1 MPFFS
6 SVSSPTATHRAIMIF
21 IDGGYLRKIMQEV
34 VSSDSID
41 FDKLR
46 DLLIKYT
53 GPGHMYVSYG
63 TIAGELIRI
72 FYYDAIVEHK
82 DDSVKNE
89 EQQKYFDLIKTS
101 RFYEVRL
108 GRLIKTGKEYKQKGV
123 DVLLAA
129 DMITKA
135 YQNQYDICILLA
147 GDDDLI
153 DVVQAVKNAGKRVF
167 GVYKKDSASKRLI
180 ESFDSRYELNPDLI
194 KSLVLKPPSN

>member
-1 MPFFS
+1 MSPFYS
-6 SVSSPTATHRAIMIF
+6 ASAPTATHRAVMIF
-21 IDGGYLRKIMQEV
+21 IDGGYLRKIMTDE

-46 DLLIKYT
+46 ELLIRYT
-53 GPGHMYVSYG
+53 GPGNMHVSYG

-72 FYYDAIVEHK
+72 FYYDAIVEHRE
-82 DDSVKNE
+82 DAVRNE

-108 GRLIKTGKEYKQKGV
+108 GRLIKTGNEYKQKGV
-123 DVLLAA
+123 DVLLAS

-147 GDDDLI
+147 GDDDLV

-167 GVYKKDSASKRLI
+167 GVYKKGNTSKRLI
-180 ESFDSRYELNPDLI
+180 ESFDSRYELNHDLI
-194 KSLVLKPPSN
+194 NSLILKQP